1 MVKRARFSTRALPEE
16 KFMSHLSSQIA
27 ESAKKVNRFIEEVV
41 DLEGEPELLYRAAR
55 HIMDA
60 GGKRLRPFLV
70 LKSCKL
76 VGGRED
82 DAIPTAAALELLHT
96 FTLLHDDIM
105 DQDEKRRGVPTVHN
119 QWGVPIAI
127 VAGDLLFA
135 KVYEAITKFTD
146 TKRVT
151 PKRVLQVLT
160 EVSEATITICEGQ
173 TRDMMFENK
182 GTVSEDEYFEM
193 IKGKT
198 AALFETSARCGGILG
213 GANKKQVECLGEFA
227 CYAGIAFQ
235 VIDDVLGLI
244 ADEKVLKKP
253 VGSDIREGKRT
264 LIVVY
269 ALEKASDSQRKK
281 ILGTL
286 GNKDASS
293 EEIGETIELIESLG
307 AIDYAKQLAENYI
320 KKAKKALAS
329 FPASEDREDLIS
341 LSDLIFARQH

>member
-1 MVKRARFSTRALPEE
+1 
-16 KFMSHLSSQIA
+16 MSRLSSQIT
-27 ESAKKVNRFIEEVV
+27 ESAEKVNRFIEEVV
-41 DLEGEPELLYRAAR
+41 DLEDEPEPLYRAAR
-55 HIMDA
+55 HIIDA

-76 VGGRED
+76 VGGREE

-146 TKRVT
+146 
-151 PKRVLQVLT
+151 PKRVAPKRILQVLK
-160 EVSEATITICEGQ
+160 EISEATVTICEGQ
-173 TRDMMFENK
+173 TRDMMFESK
-182 GTVSEDEYFEM
+182 ETVSEDEYFRM
-193 IKGKT
+193 IQAKT

-213 GANKKQVECLGEFA
+213 GANKSQVERLGEFGR
-227 CYAGIAFQ
+227 YAGIAFQ

-244 ADEKVLKKP
+244 ADEKVLRKP

-264 LIVVY
+264 LIVVH
-269 ALEKASDSQRKK
+269 ALEKASKNQRKT
-281 ILGTL
+281 ILETL
-286 GNKDASS
+286 GNKSASS
-293 EEIGETIELIESLG
+293 ERIRKTIELINSLG
-307 AIDYAKQLAENYI
+307 AIDHAKEVAEKYI
-320 KKAKKALAS
+320 ERAKEALAS
-329 FPASEDREDLIS
+329 FPATEDGEDLIS